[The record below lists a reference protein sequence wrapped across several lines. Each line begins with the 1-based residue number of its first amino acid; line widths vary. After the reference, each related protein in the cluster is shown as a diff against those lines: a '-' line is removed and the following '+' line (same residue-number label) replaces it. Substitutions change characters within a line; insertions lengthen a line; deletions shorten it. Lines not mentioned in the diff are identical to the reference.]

1 MPKLARTRST
11 RGQPTPSARHSPPM
25 ARVWDPFVRVF
36 HWSLVTSFA
45 VAWFSPQTTPATLHY
60 WAGYAAA
67 SLIMLR
73 LIWGFLGTPHAR
85 FSSFVR
91 HPRTVIRYVQ
101 DILKGR
107 EARYIGHNPAGGAM
121 VLALMAMMVGTSLTG
136 WMMTT
141 DRYFG
146 VAWVETVHELA
157 SHALLVLILAH
168 LGGVALASYR
178 HRENLVRAMVS
189 GRKRVEDGHGVNRA

>member
-1 MPKLARTRST
+1 
-11 RGQPTPSARHSPPM
+11 
-25 ARVWDPFVRVF
+25 
-36 HWSLVTSFA
+36 
-45 VAWFSPQTTPATLHY
+45 
-60 WAGYAAA
+60 
-67 SLIMLR
+67 
-73 LIWGFLGTPHAR
+73 
-85 FSSFVR
+85 
-91 HPRTVIRYVQ
+91 
-101 DILKGR
+101 
-107 EARYIGHNPAGGAM
+107 
-121 VLALMAMMVGTSLTG
+121 
-136 WMMTT
+136 MMTT